1 MSTRMVTETN
11 CSIRPTAADRRFSLG
26 EEHDAYIQSF
36 IPDMPYFGDAAAMRS
51 MCSLRF
57 AVSQLTTLR
66 WELPEELC
74 HCIEHGFNAI
84 SLWRPKLS
92 DISVTE
98 ARSLLE
104 RAAVQVA
111 CLQWAGGFTGSD
123 GRTFR
128 ESVDDCCEAIDTA
141 EQLEAD
147 TLVVY
152 AGCRGG
158 HTLSHAR
165 RLVLHALQEL
175 APIAAAAGVSLAV
188 KPIREPAAPSCG
200 FLTTLAEA
208 VDVIEAV
215 DHPQVGLAIDLWAY
229 ADDATAFRDC
239 NHLTRHIR
247 HVSIADRHG
256 PLHADQERLPP
267 GRGGLPLA
275 RRLEA
280 LFRAGFCGVVE
291 IDPVG
296 ETVAREGYEATL
308 AAVGRYATGIASRIG
323 QPNTLRQRVLS
334 STQFAETG
342 VGSRA

>member
-1 MSTRMVTETN
+1 MSTRLVTETN

-36 IPDMPYFGDAAAMRS
+36 IPDMPCFGDAAAMRS

-239 NHLTRHIR
+239 SHLTRHIR

-323 QPNTLRQRVLS
+323 QPNTLRQRVHH

>member
-1 MSTRMVTETN
+1 
-11 CSIRPTAADRRFSLG
+11 
-26 EEHDAYIQSF
+26 
-36 IPDMPYFGDAAAMRS
+36 MRS

-308 AAVGRYATGIASRIG
+308 AAVSRYATGIASRIG

>member
-1 MSTRMVTETN
+1 
-11 CSIRPTAADRRFSLG
+11 
-26 EEHDAYIQSF
+26 
-36 IPDMPYFGDAAAMRS
+36 MRTTP
-51 MCSLRF
+51 SLRF

-74 HCIEHGFNAI
+74 HCIEHGFDAI

-98 ARSLLE
+98 ARDLLE
-104 RAAVQVA
+104 RTGVQVA

-128 ESVDDCCEAIDTA
+128 ESVEDCCEAIDTA
-141 EQLEAD
+141 EHLEAD

-165 RLVLHALQEL
+165 RLVLHALKEL
-175 APIAAAAGVSLAV
+175 APVAAAAGVSLAV
-188 KPIREPAAPSCG
+188 KPIPAPSASGSG
-200 FLTTLAEA
+200 FLTTLTEA
-208 VDVIEAV
+208 VEVIEAV
-215 DHPQVGLAIDLWAY
+215 DQPQVGLAIDLWAY
-229 ADDATAFRDC
+229 ADDGTAFRDC
-239 NHLTRHIR
+239 QRLAHHACI
-247 HVSIADRHG
+247 VSLADRHG

-275 RRLEA
+275 HRLEA
-280 LFRAGFCGVVE
+280 LLEAGFCGIVE

-296 ETVAREGYEATL
+296 ESVARDGYESTL
-308 AAVGRYATGIASRIG
+308 AAIGRYASAAASRVG
-323 QPNTLRQRVLS
+323 QPGILLRSGRVR
-334 STQFAETG
+334 TQFAETS
-342 VGSRA
+342 VGGRA

>member
-1 MSTRMVTETN
+1 MSTRCGDRFIRFVRWLQTGGSASGDN
-11 CSIRPTAADRRFSLG
+11 IAYSSIIR
-26 EEHDAYIQSF
+26 
-36 IPDMPYFGDAAAMRS
+36 DMPCFGDAAAMRS

-165 RLVLHALQEL
+165 RLVLQALQEL

-188 KPIREPAAPSCG
+188 KPIREPAAPGCG
-200 FLTTLAEA
+200 FLATLAEA
-208 VDVIEAV
+208 VEVIEVV

-229 ADDATAFRDC
+229 ADDPACFRDC
-239 NHLTRHIR
+239 NRLARHTRL
-247 HVSIADRHG
+247 VSIADRVG

-267 GRGGLPLA
+267 GRGGLPLI

-280 LFRAGFCGVVE
+280 LVRAGFYGVVE

-296 ETVAREGYEATL
+296 ETVVREGYEATL
-308 AAVGRYATGIASRIG
+308 AAVGRYASGAASRIG
-323 QPNTLRQRVLS
+323 QLDTLHQTVR
-334 STQFAETG
+334 TKTHFAETG

>member
-1 MSTRMVTETN
+1 
-11 CSIRPTAADRRFSLG
+11 
-26 EEHDAYIQSF
+26 
-36 IPDMPYFGDAAAMRS
+36 

-111 CLQWAGGFTGSD
+111 CLQWAGGFTGCD

-256 PLHADQERLPP
+256 PLRADQERLPP

-280 LFRAGFCGVVE
+280 LVRAGFCGVVE